1 MTAEMEVK
9 IKQIIVNV
17 LMSAHG
23 EVITPTIVRDCSE
36 KIIDCLQH
44 LNINEAQEHTY
55 ER

>member
-17 LMSAHG
+17 LMCSHG
-23 EVITPTIVRDCSE
+23 EVITTSVVRDCSE
-36 KIIDCLQH
+36 KIMDCLQH
-44 LNINEAQEHTY
+44 LNITEAQEHNY

>member
-17 LMSAHG
+17 LMSCHG
-23 EVITPTIVRDCSE
+23 EVITPVLVRDCSE